1 MFQNG
6 FDKILVGNPQRRLYK
21 GQQFTYNF
29 DVSQKLVNYFEPN
42 LKIPEGAKID
52 GSYNGNTNDLVLNL
66 NSNSLKYIFPILYSI
81 PRL

>member
-42 LKIPEGAKID
+42 LKFQKVRKLTVRITETPMI
-52 GSYNGNTNDLVLNL
+52 
-66 NSNSLKYIFPILYSI
+66 
-81 PRL
+81 

>member
-1 MFQNG
+1 MVKGNISGKYNLGDLGKMFQNG

-42 LKIPEGAKID
+42 LKF
-52 GSYNGNTNDLVLNL
+52 
-66 NSNSLKYIFPILYSI
+66 LKVRKLTVRITETPMI
-81 PRL
+81 